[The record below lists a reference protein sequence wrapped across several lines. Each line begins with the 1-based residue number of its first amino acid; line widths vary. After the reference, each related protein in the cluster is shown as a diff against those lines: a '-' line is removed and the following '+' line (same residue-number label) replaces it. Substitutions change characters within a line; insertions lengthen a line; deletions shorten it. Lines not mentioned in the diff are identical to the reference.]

1 MLNALGYHTQD
12 NLDPTGFRVVINT
25 APAVVLPQCPAG
37 IFKMELSSVMGIA
50 GEDVLWARGLPAI
63 YAPESSG
70 NLIADTII
78 RLVKKEE
85 PL

>member
-1 MLNALGYHTQD
+1 MLGALGYRTQEVPD
-12 NLDPTGFRVVINT
+12 AAGFRVVINT
-25 APAVVLPQCPAG
+25 APAVVLSQCPAG
-37 IFKMELSSVMGIA
+37 ILKMELSSVMGLP

-70 NLIADTII
+70 KLIAETVN
-78 RLVKKEE
+78 RLLKKEE